1 MALDVNYRK
10 TKKLPGQPPMPQ
22 SGLCND
28 LCFGFFGMVTELHPE
43 DNTVHVRTNSGLELS
58 GLRVASLEWVTID
71 EEKGFLSGERRLPPV
86 NTYVFCVMPTG
97 DPASALVLCS
107 AFGYQAAN
115 HAAFKE
121 DSEDAKF
128 IKKQVDNAGWVREL
142 DYRTGT
148 RSVKNHPE
156 GETIKI
162 EVDQEEDGNEKVTIT
177 IHSNI
182 FTVDK
187 DNGIKIETEKNV
199 DIAVKGNATVNVDG
213 DLSAEVKGNATI
225 KADGDLSAEVKG
237 NATLKVDGDLSAE
250 AVGKANIKSTGA
262 ATVESS
268 ADVSAKGVNVT
279 VEASAMITL
288 KSGDAAAWMP
298 NCVPVCPFGMP
309 HGGPSAG
316 IVKLKGG

>member
-10 TKKLPGQPPMPQ
+10 IKKLPGQPSMPQ
-22 SGLCND
+22 SGLYND

-43 DNTVHVRTNSGLELS
+43 DNTVHVRTNSGLEFS

-71 EEKGFLSGERRLPPV
+71 KEKGFLSGERRLPPV

-107 AFGYQAAN
+107 AFGYQAAD

-162 EVDQEEDGNEKVTIT
+162 EVDQEEEGNEKVTIT
-177 IHSNI
+177 VHSNI

-199 DIAVKGNATVNVDG
+199 DIAVKGKATIKVDG
-213 DLSAEVKGNATI
+213 DLSAEVKEKATV
-225 KADGDLSAEVKG
+225 KA
-237 NATLKVDGDLSAE
+237 NGDLSAE
-250 AVGKANIKSTGA
+250 AMGKATIKSTGA

-268 ADVSAKGVNVT
+268 ADVTAKGINVT
-279 VEASAMITL
+279 VEASAMIIL

-298 NCVPVCPFGMP
+298 NCVPVCPFGFP
-309 HGGPSAG
+309 HGGSAAG

>member
-1 MALDVNYRK
+1 MNLDVNYRRR
-10 TKKLPGQPPMPQ
+10 KKLPGQPAMPRA
-22 SGLCND
+22 GFYDDFCL
-28 LCFGFFGMVTELHPE
+28 GFFGMVTEVHPE
-43 DNTVHVRTNSGLELS
+43 DNTVHVRMNSGLELS

-97 DPASALVLCS
+97 DPTSALVLCS
-107 AFGYQAAN
+107 AFGYQAAD

-148 RSVKNHPE
+148 RRVKNHPE
-156 GETIKI
+156 NETIKI
-162 EVDQEEDGNEKVTIT
+162 EVNQEEKGKEKIIIT
-177 IHSNI
+177 VHSNI

-187 DNGIKIETEKNV
+187 DNGIKVEIEKNA
-199 DIAVKGNATVNVDG
+199 DIAVKGNATV
-213 DLSAEVKGNATI
+213 
-225 KADGDLSAEVKG
+225 KADGDLSAEAG
-237 NATLKVDGDLSAE
+237 
-250 AVGKANIKSTGA
+250 GKADIKSTGA

-268 ADVSAKGVNVT
+268 ADVSVKGQNVT
-279 VEASAMITL
+279 VEGAVTVTL
-288 KSGDAAAWMP
+288 KSGDGGPWMP
-298 NCVPVCPFGMP
+298 NCVPTCPFGMP
-309 HGGPSAG
+309 HGGPTAG